1 MCLFY
6 EAFVQMNYNSLSNVS
21 YIILIILKVLNLF
34 FFLIKLLIS
43 MLVVNALVNKI
54 TEICGPYLK
63 NRIKK
68 KILVNKGNLIKQD
81 IDVYIQATALDE
93 YEVN

>member
-1 MCLFY
+1 
-6 EAFVQMNYNSLSNVS
+6 
-21 YIILIILKVLNLF
+21 
-34 FFLIKLLIS
+34 
-43 MLVVNALVNKI
+43 MLVVNALVNKV
-54 TEICGPYLK
+54 TDLSPYLK

>member
-1 MCLFY
+1 
-6 EAFVQMNYNSLSNVS
+6 
-21 YIILIILKVLNLF
+21 LIIFKVLESIF
-34 FFLIKLLIS
+34 ALIKLLIS
-43 MLVVNALVNKI
+43 MLVVNALVNKV

>member
-1 MCLFY
+1 
-6 EAFVQMNYNSLSNVS
+6 
-21 YIILIILKVLNLF
+21 
-34 FFLIKLLIS
+34 
-43 MLVVNALVNKI
+43 MLVVNALVNKV